1 VSPAES
7 KGEWDIC
14 KLVSIVP
21 GAKEFQ
27 PLSHSDCPLVKHSE
41 AGARKEFAGRLV
53 VTRVGPP
60 SATMPRAG
68 HRGKANAMANN
79 NYHKDRIANHQLH
92 PETLMMGYGYA
103 PCLSE
108 GALKPP
114 IFLTSTFVF
123 ENAQQGKD
131 FFDLTSGRRQPRPG
145 EKAGLVYS
153 RFNNPN
159 LEILEDRLAIWDQAE
174 RSAVFASG
182 MAAIFTTLFAFL
194 RPGDTVLHSRPL
206 YGGTETLLTNQ
217 MTSFGIIAF
226 DFTNGTDVASMR
238 VAAEAACAKGRVGL
252 IFVETPA
259 NPTNGLV
266 DLAACATM
274 ADELGKRQ
282 GLRPPV
288 VADNTLLG
296 PMFQTPLKHGAD
308 LSLCSLTKYVGGH
321 SDLVGGSIS
330 GNADLV
336 KRVLSWRSSIGT
348 QLDPNSCW
356 MLMRSLETLEIRMSR
371 SNENARMVAEYLAD
385 HPKVSKVHYLG
396 FLEDMREKAVF
407 ERQCSAPGST
417 FAFDVSGGERE
428 AFALLDNL
436 QIMKLAVSLGGT
448 ETLISH
454 PASMTHS
461 GVAAGLR
468 EEIGLTDALIRISV
482 GIENVEDLISD
493 LAQALE
499 YV

>member
-1 VSPAES
+1 MSNES
-7 KGEWDIC
+7 Y
-14 KLVSIVP
+14 
-21 GAKEFQ
+21 
-27 PLSHSDCPLVKHSE
+27 
-41 AGARKEFAGRLV
+41 
-53 VTRVGPP
+53 
-60 SATMPRAG
+60 
-68 HRGKANAMANN
+68 HR
-79 NYHKDRIANHQLH
+79 DRIANRRLH

-103 PCLSE
+103 PGLSE
-108 GALKPP
+108 GSLKPP

-123 ENAQQGKD
+123 ETAQQGKD
-131 FFDLTSGRRQPRPG
+131 FFDLTLGRRRPRPG

-182 MAAIFTTLFAFL
+182 MAAISTTLFAFL
-194 RPGDTVLHSRPL
+194 RPGGTMLHSRPL
-206 YGGTETLLTNQ
+206 YGGTETLLKSQ
-217 MTSFGIIAF
+217 MASFGITAYGF
-226 DFTNGTDVASMR
+226 SNGTDMAGMR
-238 VAAEAACAKGRVGL
+238 TTAEMARAKGRVEL

-266 DLAACATM
+266 DLEACAVI
-274 ADELGKRQ
+274 ADELEKRQ

-288 VADNTLLG
+288 LVDNTMLG
-296 PMFQTPLKHGAD
+296 PVFQTPLKHGAD

-336 KRVLSWRSSIGT
+336 NQVMRWRSSIGT

-356 MLMRSLETLEIRMSR
+356 MLMRSLETLDIRMSR
-371 SNENARMVAEYLAD
+371 SNENAAVVADYLASD
-385 HPKVSKVHYLG
+385 PKVAKVHYLG
-396 FLEDMREKAVF
+396 FLKDSREKAVF

-417 FAFDVSGGERE
+417 FAFDVRGGEKE
-428 AFALLDNL
+428 AFALLDHL

-461 GVAAGLR
+461 GVARELR

-493 LAQALE
+493 LAQALD

>member
-1 VSPAES
+1 
-7 KGEWDIC
+7 
-14 KLVSIVP
+14 
-21 GAKEFQ
+21 
-27 PLSHSDCPLVKHSE
+27 
-41 AGARKEFAGRLV
+41 
-53 VTRVGPP
+53 
-60 SATMPRAG
+60 
-68 HRGKANAMANN
+68 
-79 NYHKDRIANHQLH
+79 
-92 PETLMMGYGYA
+92 MMGYGYA
-103 PCLSE
+103 PGLSE
-108 GALKPP
+108 GSLKPP

-123 ENAQQGKD
+123 ETAQQGKD
-131 FFDLTSGRRQPRPG
+131 FFDLTSGRRRPRPG

-182 MAAIFTTLFAFL
+182 MAAISTTLFAFL
-194 RPGDTVLHSRPL
+194 RPGGTVLHSRPL
-206 YGGTETLLTNQ
+206 YGGTETLLKGQ
-217 MTSFGIIAF
+217 MASFGITAYGF
-226 DFTNGTDVASMR
+226 SNGTDVSGMR
-238 VAAEAACAKGRVGL
+238 STAEVARAKGRVEL
-252 IFVETPA
+252 ILVETPA

-266 DLAACATM
+266 DLKACAAI
-274 ADELGKRQ
+274 ADELEKRQ

-288 VADNTLLG
+288 LVDNTMLG
-296 PMFQTPLKHGAD
+296 PIFQTPLKHGAD

-336 KRVLSWRSSIGT
+336 NQVLSWRSSIGT

-356 MLMRSLETLEIRMSR
+356 MLMRSLETLDVRMSR
-371 SNENARMVAEYLAD
+371 SNENAAVVADYLAS
-385 HPKVSKVHYLG
+385 HPKVARVHYLG
-396 FLEDMREKAVF
+396 FLKDSREKAVF
-407 ERQCSAPGST
+407 ERQCTAPGST
-417 FAFDVSGGERE
+417 FAFDVRGGEKE
-428 AFALLDNL
+428 AFALLDHL
-436 QIMKLAVSLGGT
+436 QVMKLAVSLGGT

-461 GVAAGLR
+461 GVARELR

>member
-1 VSPAES
+1 MT
-7 KGEWDIC
+7 
-14 KLVSIVP
+14 
-21 GAKEFQ
+21 
-27 PLSHSDCPLVKHSE
+27 SDD
-41 AGARKEFAGRLV
+41 
-53 VTRVGPP
+53 
-60 SATMPRAG
+60 
-68 HRGKANAMANN
+68 
-79 NYHKDRIANHQLH
+79 YHKDQIANRRLH

-103 PCLSE
+103 PGLSE
-108 GALKPP
+108 GSLKPP

-131 FFDLTSGRRQPRPG
+131 FFDLTSGRRLPRPG
-145 EKAGLVYS
+145 EKTGLVYS

-182 MAAIFTTLFAFL
+182 MAAISTTMFAFL

-217 MTSFGIIAF
+217 MAGFGITAF
-226 DFTNGTDVASMR
+226 GFTDGTDLAGIR
-238 VAAEAACAKGRVGL
+238 GAAEAARAKGRVGM
-252 IFVETPA
+252 IVVETPA

-266 DLAACATM
+266 DLAGCAAI
-274 ADELGKRQ
+274 ADDLLKLQ
-282 GLRPPV
+282 GHRPPV
-288 VADNTLLG
+288 LVDNTMLG
-296 PMFQTPLKHGAD
+296 PMFQVPLKCGAD
-308 LSLCSLTKYVGGH
+308 ISLCSLTKYVGGH

-336 KRVLSWRSSIGT
+336 KQIMRWRSAIGT

-356 MLMRSLETLEIRMSR
+356 MLMRSLETLEIRMTR
-371 SNENARMVAEYLAD
+371 SNENARVVAEYLAN
-385 HPKVSKVHYLG
+385 HPKVAKVHYLG
-396 FLEDMREKAVF
+396 FLADDRRKALF
-407 ERQCSAPGST
+407 ERQCTAAGST
-417 FAFDVSGGERE
+417 FSFDVKGGEKE
-428 AFALLDNL
+428 AFTLLDHL

-461 GVAAGLR
+461 GVARELR

-493 LAQALE
+493 LAHALE
-499 YV
+499 QV